1 MNRLSYYGMT
11 DPGRCRENNEDAY
24 LLDQNGRCVIAA
36 VADGIGGYEGGE
48 VASYLAC
55 KCMSDYLRD
64 TPDGDFG
71 ADFGADVLKQAVVYA
86 NNAVVSQQQNPRLCN
101 MGCVLTA
108 VLFDMER
115 NLAYMCHVGDTRFY
129 SYRDGSLVKL
139 SKDHSMVGIREDAGL
154 LSEMEAMSHPQ
165 RNIITRFIGNSR
177 LDWDT
182 EYIVSRSFP
191 IEPDAQYLICSD
203 GLYDMIPSAEIA
215 RILAREG
222 SPQQKVESLI
232 EAANLAGGK
241 DNVTAIVLEAR

>member
-1 MNRLSYYGMT
+1 M
-11 DPGRCRENNEDAY
+11 
-24 LLDQNGRCVIAA
+24 
-36 VADGIGGYEGGE
+36 
-48 VASYLAC
+48 
-55 KCMSDYLRD
+55 MSQRTFEKILNS
-64 TPDGDFG
+64 F
-71 ADFGADVLKQAVVYA
+71 
-86 NNAVVSQQQNPRLCN
+86 
-101 MGCVLTA
+101 
-108 VLFDMER
+108 
-115 NLAYMCHVGDTRFY
+115 
-129 SYRDGSLVKL
+129 
-139 SKDHSMVGIREDAGL
+139 L

>member
-55 KCMSDYLRD
+55 KCISDYLRD
-64 TPDGDFG
+64 SPERDLGE
-71 ADFGADVLKQAVVYA
+71 DVLKQAVIHA
-86 NNAVVSQQQNPRLCN
+86 NNAVVSQQQNPRLSS

-108 VLFDMER
+108 VLFDLEQH
-115 NLAYMCHVGDTRFY
+115 LACMCHVGDTRLY
-129 SYRDGSLVKL
+129 KYKDGVLTKLSRDHSLVGL
-139 SKDHSMVGIREDAGL
+139 QEDAGL
-154 LSEMEAMSHPQ
+154 LSEKEAMSHPR

-182 EYIVSRSFP
+182 TYMMDLSFP
-191 IEPDAQYLICSD
+191 IEVDTQYLICSD
-203 GLYDMIPSAEIA
+203 GLYDMIASTEIMEV
-215 RILAREG
+215 LAQEG
-222 SPQQKVESLI
+222 NQQQKVEALI
-232 EAANLAGGK
+232 NRANLAGGK
-241 DNVTAIVLEAR
+241 DNITTVILGTK

>member
-11 DPGRCRENNEDAY
+11 DHGRCRENNEDAY

-71 ADFGADVLKQAVVYA
+71 ADVLKQAVIYA

-115 NLAYMCHVGDTRFY
+115 NLAYMCM
-129 SYRDGSLVKL
+129 S
-139 SKDHSMVGIREDAGL
+139 GIQG
-154 LSEMEAMSHPQ
+154 
-165 RNIITRFIGNSR
+165 F
-177 LDWDT
+177 
-182 EYIVSRSFP
+182 
-191 IEPDAQYLICSD
+191 
-203 GLYDMIPSAEIA
+203 
-215 RILAREG
+215 
-222 SPQQKVESLI
+222 
-232 EAANLAGGK
+232 
-241 DNVTAIVLEAR
+241 TAIGTVRSSNFLKIIRWSEFGKMPDYCLKWRPCLIPNAI